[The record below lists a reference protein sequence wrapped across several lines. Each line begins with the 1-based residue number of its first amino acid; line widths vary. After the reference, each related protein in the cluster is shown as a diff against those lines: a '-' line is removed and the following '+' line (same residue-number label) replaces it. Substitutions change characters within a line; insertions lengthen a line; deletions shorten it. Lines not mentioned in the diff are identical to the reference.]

1 MAIFNF
7 LLNDVTIA
15 VQLRKKR
22 KIKLY
27 KTKRKKYKKL
37 SLPWLF
43 MMVVTGISL
52 DFIFPSRALLILSRC
67 SL

>member
-27 KTKRKKYKKL
+27 KTKRKKYMKL

-52 DFIFPSRALLILSRC
+52 DFIFPSRALLIFSRC